1 VKTAL
6 KVAGIVVAVL
16 IVIAIAVPLLVNV
29 NSFRPQ
35 IESTLGTT
43 LGRPVKVG
51 NLSLGI
57 FSGSVGADQ
66 LSIADDPKF
75 SSAPFIQAKSL
86 QVGVELMPL
95 IFSKQLNVT
104 KIVIDHP
111 DMTLLRNREGVWNFS
126 SLGKSAQPAEKTSGA
141 PANVNVA
148 KLDLNDGSVTVGSL
162 TGKRKPIVY
171 NNVNITIRN
180 FSFTDRFP
188 VIASV
193 GLPGGGSLKIDGTA
207 GPINSTDTALTPVQ
221 AKLTIKKL
229 DLSQSALVDPE
240 LGITGSA
247 DFDGTLTSD
256 GHIAKAAGT
265 LKATSLKLV
274 PKGAPAGE
282 PVQIVFAVEHDLKN
296 ESGKVVQGDVMIGK
310 ALAKL
315 SGTYD
320 MHGET
325 TSIHTKLNGQA
336 MPVDDLE
343 AALPALGVVLPSGSR
358 LKGGTLS
365 VELDSSGPLNKLLST
380 GWIKMNNTALSGF
393 NLASKL
399 SAISALTGKQASTG
413 NSNDTNIQNLSSDVR
428 YTPDGTR
435 LDKINLVIPALGTV
449 TGAGTISPSNAL
461 DFKMVANLNGGAVS
475 GLTQMAGLGSKGSG
489 GIPVNITGTTTN
501 PTFLPDMKGMA
512 GDQLKG
518 LMNGGKTNP
527 LGGLSGLFGKKKPN

>member
-1 VKTAL
+1 MKTAL
-6 KVAGIVVAVL
+6 KVAGIVVVVL

-29 NSFRPQ
+29 NNFRPQ
-35 IESTLGTT
+35 IESTLSTT

-148 KLDLNDGSVTVGSL
+148 KLDLNDGTVTVGSL

-180 FSFTDRFP
+180 FSFSDRFP

-193 GLPGGGSLKIDGTA
+193 GLPGGGSLKIDGSA

-221 AKLTIKKL
+221 AKLAIKKL

-265 LKATSLKLV
+265 LKGTSLKLV
-274 PKGAPAGE
+274 PKGSPAGE

-320 MHGET
+320 MRGET

-365 VELDSSGPLNKLLST
+365 VELDSSGPLNKLVST

-461 DFKMVANLNGGAVS
+461 DFKMVANLSGGAVS

-489 GIPVNITGTTTN
+489 GIPVNITGTTSN

>member
-1 VKTAL
+1 
-6 KVAGIVVAVL
+6 
-16 IVIAIAVPLLVNV
+16 
-29 NSFRPQ
+29 
-35 IESTLGTT
+35 
-43 LGRPVKVG
+43 
-51 NLSLGI
+51 
-57 FSGSVGADQ
+57 
-66 LSIADDPKF
+66 
-75 SSAPFIQAKSL
+75 
-86 QVGVELMPL
+86 M
-95 IFSKQLNVT
+95 
-104 KIVIDHP
+104 
-111 DMTLLRNREGVWNFS
+111 
-126 SLGKSAQPAEKTSGA
+126 
-141 PANVNVA
+141 
-148 KLDLNDGSVTVGSL
+148 
-162 TGKRKPIVY
+162 
-171 NNVNITIRN
+171 
-180 FSFTDRFP
+180 
-188 VIASV
+188 
-193 GLPGGGSLKIDGTA
+193 
-207 GPINSTDTALTPVQ
+207 
-221 AKLTIKKL
+221 KKL

-256 GHIAKAAGT
+256 GHIAKANGT

-274 PKGAPAGE
+274 PKGSPAGE

-296 ESGKVVQGDVMIGK
+296 ESGKIMQGDVMIGK

-315 SGTYD
+315 GGTYD

-343 AALPALGVVLPSGSR
+343 AALPAVGVVLPTGSR

-365 VELDSSGPLNKLLST
+365 VELDSSGPLNKLVST
-380 GWIKMNNTALSGF
+380 GWVKMNNSALTGF

-413 NSNDTNIQNLSSDVR
+413 NSNDTDIQNLSSDVR

-449 TGAGTISPSNAL
+449 TGAGSISPSNAL

-489 GIPVNITGTTTN
+489 GIPVNITGTTSN

-512 GDQLKG
+512 NSQLKG
-518 LMNGGKTNP
+518 LMNGGKSNP

>member
-1 VKTAL
+1 

-29 NSFRPQ
+29 NNFRPQ
-35 IESTLGTT
+35 IESTLSTA

-148 KLDLNDGSVTVGSL
+148 KLDLNDGTVTVGSL

-171 NNVNITIRN
+171 NNVTIRN
-180 FSFTDRFP
+180 FSFSDRFP

-229 DLSQSALVDPE
+229 DLSQSAIVDPE
-240 LGITGSA
+240 LGITGTA
-247 DFDGTLTSD
+247 DFEGTLTSD
-256 GHIAKAAGT
+256 GHIAKAT
-265 LKATSLKLV
+265 
-274 PKGAPAGE
+274 
-282 PVQIVFAVEHDLKN
+282 
-296 ESGKVVQGDVMIGK
+296 
-310 ALAKL
+310 
-315 SGTYD
+315 
-320 MHGET
+320 
-325 TSIHTKLNGQA
+325 
-336 MPVDDLE
+336 
-343 AALPALGVVLPSGSR
+343 
-358 LKGGTLS
+358 
-365 VELDSSGPLNKLLST
+365 
-380 GWIKMNNTALSGF
+380 
-393 NLASKL
+393 
-399 SAISALTGKQASTG
+399 
-413 NSNDTNIQNLSSDVR
+413 
-428 YTPDGTR
+428 
-435 LDKINLVIPALGTV
+435 
-449 TGAGTISPSNAL
+449 
-461 DFKMVANLNGGAVS
+461 
-475 GLTQMAGLGSKGSG
+475 
-489 GIPVNITGTTTN
+489 
-501 PTFLPDMKGMA
+501 
-512 GDQLKG
+512 
-518 LMNGGKTNP
+518 
-527 LGGLSGLFGKKKPN
+527 